1 MPEQNLSKKPYDEE
15 HEMAGLGK
23 DRLEV
28 VRGRINERMG
38 STRPLTRLAIVR
50 EALQGLAT
58 LGELEIRLRD
68 NLIHRARRA
77 RKGLADIAM
86 TTPHQLA
93 LHAHS
98 WAPATGTGF
107 DE

>member
-1 MPEQNLSKKPYDEE
+1 MRD
-15 HEMAGLGK
+15 AVGA
-23 DRLEV
+23 V
-28 VRGRINERMG
+28 VTVDGF
-38 STRPLTRLAIVR
+38 TRLAIVR

-68 NLIHRARRA
+68 NLIHRVRRA

-86 TTPHQLA
+86 TAPHQFP

-98 WAPATGTGF
+98 RTPATGTGF
-107 DE
+107 AE